1 MRGETAKD
9 VEEYLAGCPAKA
21 RKLLEE
27 IRQALLEELPGAEE
41 AIRYGIPT
49 LRLDGKNVIHFAAFA
64 KHVSVYPAPRGVP
77 EFEEDLA
84 GYGGGKGTLQMP
96 LDRPLPLDLVRRIA
110 RYRLREHREK
120 VSPRSDLRSLTRR
133 G

>member
-1 MRGETAKD
+1 MTSTSRVARRRRGSSSRRS
-9 VEEYLAGCPAKA
+9 GGPP
-21 RKLLEE
+21 
-27 IRQALLEELPGAEE
+27 LLEELPGAEE

-77 EFEEDLA
+77 ELEEELA

-96 LDRPLPLDLVRRIA
+96 VNRPLPLDLVRRIA
-110 RYRLREHREK
+110 RYRLREHREQA
-120 VSPRSDLRSLTRR
+120 SHRR
-133 G
+133 GKSPSAL